1 MLSFTSPLEAI
12 RESDRPRDLP
22 PPPARLSCIVLAVVA
37 LFVTALMLVLPK
49 HASAQQQPMRQ
60 QAIAQQAMAQQ
71 AMAPVRGEAT
81 VSTNGGYARL
91 VIRTA
96 QQVDSQIRV
105 TGGILVVQ
113 FRQPVAVAIDRI
125 TGSAGDYFGA
135 ARRDPDGRALR
146 FALKG
151 KFKVNTQTAAE
162 RLFIDV
168 MPESWSADPPGLP
181 REVIDELESRT
192 RAAESHL
199 KQQQAMAALQK
210 RIPMVKVKAATHPTF
225 TRYIFDLP
233 ELTGVSTDR
242 GKDKLTLT
250 FAAPM
255 KFDLAD
261 AKIAAPKAVASIDA
275 GNDEDSAKVVF
286 AFAGPVDLRTFREG
300 NNYTVDVTPIDPK
313 ARAVPQASAPGTLP
327 ATIPAPLAGMEAPA
341 TVPAA
346 EPKSAEA
353 KLVEAKP
360 AEAKPEEP
368 KVAEKSEPAPEE
380 PAKEAAPP
388 PPAPKQAVA
397 ERLRDPKRP
406 VNAEVRRQGDNLRV
420 TFPFLVD
427 TPAAVFQRADTLWL
441 VFDTQAPVDAAVL
454 NNDTSRTVKSIA
466 IAREGEAQVLRV
478 KLERPRMIS
487 LLPEGSGWV
496 VVIGDSVQEPI
507 KPLTIAR
514 HIVGTGRTSIA
525 IPFDDPR
532 QLHKVADPDVGDT
545 LLIATGLGPARGLV
559 KTQDF
564 VELRALA
571 TTHGI
576 VIQPFADDL
585 STELSADKILVS
597 RPAGLTLSEAAINPR
612 KVGTSRALTFNT
624 ALWAQDREAKFAERQ
639 SDLIRA
645 AADAPFVRRGAHR
658 LDLARFYMA
667 QEMYAEAKSVLDLTV
682 MEDRPTAEDPSAF
695 VLRAVCNIML
705 NRTDVALK
713 DLSNPLLGNQN
724 DAMLWRAMAHARQGK
739 WAEARDGFRMV
750 EGALATLPLELQR
763 LALRESLRSSIETG
777 DFASASAKLNDFQTV
792 GVPPEHE
799 AAVAVLTGRLAEGMG
814 RIEDAQAA
822 YRRAANAGYG
832 PWSAQGEL
840 RGIAVR
846 YKQGEVKKADAIA
859 ELEKLATAWRGDE
872 TEAEA
877 LQLLARLYTEED
889 RYRDAF
895 QVMRVSLNVHPNS
908 ELTRKIQQD
917 AGETFD
923 SLFLAGKGDAMPAV
937 EALGLFYDFR
947 DLTPI
952 GRRGDEMIRRLAD
965 RLVAV
970 DLLDQAAELLQH
982 QVDNRLQ
989 GAARAQVATR
999 LAIIYLLNHKPDRAQ
1014 ATLRAT
1020 RTADLSTEVRNQRLL
1035 IEARAM
1041 SDVGRHELAL
1051 EVITNVPDR
1060 EAIRLRS
1067 DIYWG
1072 ARQWQKSAEQTE
1084 LLLGD
1089 RWRGFEPLTDI
1100 DRSDILRAA
1109 IGYALADDKIGMAR
1123 LREKFTAKMAQT
1135 ADRRAFEVVSGGISV
1150 NSPEFREVARM
1161 IASIDTLE
1169 GFLRD
1174 MRTRYPEINSY
1185 SSSTPSAAAE
1195 PKKPDVK
1202 ASAKPDAM
1210 PTGSVKLR
1218 DAPLRTTAR

>member
-1 MLSFTSPLEAI
+1 MSPLEAI

-22 PPPARLSCIVLAVVA
+22 PPAARMSCIVLAVVA

-49 HASAQQQPMRQ
+49 PASAQQQ
-60 QAIAQQAMAQQ
+60 QAAAQQQMA
-71 AMAPVRGEAT
+71 AVRGEAT
-81 VSTNGGYARL
+81 VATTGGYARL

-96 QQVDSQIRV
+96 QQVDAQIRV
-105 TGGILVVQ
+105 TGGVLVVQ
-113 FRQPVAVAIDRI
+113 FRHPVAVAVDRI

-151 KFKVNTQTAAE
+151 KFKVNSQTVAE

-168 MPESWSADPPGLP
+168 MPESWTADPPGLP
-181 REVIDELESRT
+181 REIIDELEART
-192 RAAESHL
+192 RAAERHL
-199 KQQQAMAALQK
+199 KQQQQMAALQ
-210 RIPMVKVKAATHPTF
+210 RRMPTVKVRAATHPTF

-233 ELTGVSTDR
+233 ELTGVTTDR

-250 FAAPM
+250 FAAPL

-261 AKIAAPKAVASIDA
+261 AKVASAKAVESIDA
-275 GNDEDSAKVVF
+275 SNDEDASKVVF
-286 AFAGPVDLRTFREG
+286 AFAGSIDLRTFRED
-300 NNYTVDVTPIDPK
+300 NNYVVDVTPIDPK
-313 ARAVPQASAPGTLP
+313 ARALPQASAPGT
-327 ATIPAPLAGMEAPA
+327 IPTAMRAPLPGMEAPA
-341 TVPAA
+341 TVPAV

-353 KLVEAKP
+353 KPVEAKSAEAKP
-360 AEAKPEEP
+360 AEAKPQEQKSEEQSAEEQ
-368 KVAEKSEPAPEE
+368 KVAEKPVLA
-380 PAKEAAPP
+380 
-388 PPAPKQAVA
+388 PPAPAPQPSVT

-427 TPAAVFQRADTLWL
+427 TPAAVFQRADMLWL

-454 NNDTSRTVKSIA
+454 NNDTSRTVKSVA
-466 IAREGEAQVLRV
+466 IAREGEAQVLRFR
-478 KLERPRMIS
+478 LERPRMIS
-487 LLPEGSGWV
+487 LLPEGTGWV
-496 VVIGDSVQEPI
+496 VIIGDSIQEAI

-514 HIVGTGRTSIA
+514 HIAGAGRTSIV

-532 QLHKVADPDVGDT
+532 QLHKIADPEIGDT
-545 LLIATGLGPARGLV
+545 LLVTTGLGPARGLV

-576 VIQPFADDL
+576 AIQPFADDL
-585 STELSADKILVS
+585 LTELSADKMLVS
-597 RPAGLTLSEAAINPR
+597 RPTGLTLSEAAINPR

-624 ALWAQDREAKFAERQ
+624 AVWTQDRESKFAERQ

-645 AADAPFVRRGAHR
+645 AADSAFVRRGAHR
-658 LDLARFYMA
+658 LDLARFYMSR
-667 QEMYAEAKSVLDLTV
+667 EMYAEAKSVLDLTV

-695 VLRAVCNIML
+695 VLRSVCNIML

-713 DLSNPLLGNQN
+713 DLSNPLIGNQN

-777 DFASASAKLNDFQTV
+777 DFASATAKLNDFQTV
-792 GVPPEHE
+792 GIPHEHE

-840 RGIAVR
+840 RGIAIR
-846 YKQGEVKKADAIA
+846 YKQGEVKKPDAIA

-923 SLFLAGKGDAMPAV
+923 SLFLAGKGDAMPAI

-982 QVDNRLQ
+982 QVDHRLQ
-989 GAARAQVATR
+989 GAARAQVATK

-1020 RTADLSTEVRNQRLL
+1020 RTADLSSEIRNQRLL
-1035 IEARAM
+1035 IEARAL
-1041 SDVGRHELAL
+1041 SDIGRHELAL

-1067 DIYWG
+1067 DIHWG

-1109 IGYALADDKIGMAR
+1109 IGYALGDDKIGMGR

-1135 ADRRAFEVVSGGISV
+1135 PDRRAFEVVSGGISV
-1150 NSPEFREVARM
+1150 NSPEFREVARL
-1161 IASIDTLE
+1161 IASIDTLD

-1174 MRTRYPEINSY
+1174 LRTRYPEINSY
-1185 SSSTPSAAAE
+1185 SGAPPSAAVD

-1202 ASAKPDAM
+1202 SSARPDIKPDTQ
-1210 PTGSVKLR
+1210 PTGSIR
-1218 DAPLRTTAR
+1218 TRAPAMRTTSR

>member
-1 MLSFTSPLEAI
+1 MSSVSVRVMLSPTSPLEAI
-12 RESDRPRDLP
+12 RASDRPRDLP
-22 PPPARLSCIVLAVVA
+22 PPPARISCIALAVVA
-37 LFVTALMLVLPK
+37 LVVTALMLILPK
-49 HASAQQQPMRQ
+49 PASAQQMQQP
-60 QAIAQQAMAQQ
+60 AAQQQ
-71 AMAPVRGEAT
+71 AMAPIRGEAT
-81 VSTNGGYARL
+81 VVTTGGYARL
-91 VIRTA
+91 VLRTA
-96 QQVDSQIRV
+96 QQVDTQVRV

-113 FRQPVAVAIDRI
+113 FRQPVSIVVDRI
-125 TGSAGDYFGA
+125 VGSAGDYFGA
-135 ARRDPDGRALR
+135 VRRDPDGRAIR
-146 FALKG
+146 VALKG
-151 KFKVNTQTAAE
+151 RFKVNSQTAAE

-168 MPESWSADPPGLP
+168 MPESWTADPPGLP
-181 REVIDELESRT
+181 REVIDELETRT
-192 RAAESHL
+192 REAERHL
-199 KQQQAMAALQK
+199 KEQQARAALQR
-210 RIPMVKVKAATHPTF
+210 RIPTVKVKAATHPTF
-225 TRYIFDLP
+225 TRYIFELP
-233 ELTGVSTDR
+233 ELTGVTTER
-242 GKDKLTLT
+242 NKDKLTLT
-250 FAAPM
+250 FAAPL

-261 AKIAAPKAVASIDA
+261 AKIAAPKTVESVDTA
-275 GNDEDSAKVVF
+275 NDDDSSKIVF
-286 AFAGPVDLRTFREG
+286 AFAGQVDLRTFRED
-300 NNYTVDVTPIDPK
+300 NNYVVDVTPVDPK
-313 ARAVPQASAPGTLP
+313 ARAVPQASAPPGTLP
-327 ATIPAPLAGMEAPA
+327 AAMPAPLAGVEAPA
-341 TVPAA
+341 TVPAT

-353 KLVEAKP
+353 KP
-360 AEAKPEEP
+360 HGP
-368 KVAEKSEPAPEE
+368 KVAEKSEPAPEQ

-388 PPAPKQAVA
+388 PQQPSVA

-454 NNDTSRTVKSIA
+454 NNDTSRTVKTVA
-466 IAREGEAQVLRV
+466 INREGAAQVLRV

-487 LLPEGSGWV
+487 LLPEGTGWV
-496 VVIGDSVQEPI
+496 VIIGDSVQEAI

-514 HIVGTGRTSIA
+514 HIVGAGRTSIA

-532 QLHKVADPDVGDT
+532 QMHKITDPEIGDT
-545 LLIATGLGPARGLV
+545 LLVTTGLAPTRGLV

-571 TTHGI
+571 TTHG
-576 VIQPFADDL
+576 VAVQPFADDL
-585 STELSADKILVS
+585 VTELSADKILVS
-597 RPAGLTLSEAAINPR
+597 RPGGLTLSEAAINPR

-624 ALWAQDREAKFAERQ
+624 AVWAQDRDAKFPERQ
-639 SDLIRA
+639 SELIRT

-658 LDLARFYMA
+658 LDLSRFYMA
-667 QEMYAEAKSVLDLTV
+667 REMYPEAKSVLDLTV

-695 VLRAVCNIML
+695 VLRAVCNIMMD
-705 NRTDVALK
+705 RTDAALK

-763 LALRESLRSSIETG
+763 LALRESLRSSVEIG
-777 DFASASAKLNDFQTV
+777 DFASATLKLYDFQTI
-792 GVPPEHE
+792 GVPSVHE

-822 YRRAANAGYG
+822 YRRAANAGVG

-840 RGIAVR
+840 RGIAIR
-846 YKQGEVKKADAIA
+846 YKNNEVKKPDAIS
-859 ELEKLATAWRGDE
+859 ELEKLSTAWRGDE

-889 RYRDAF
+889 RYREAF
-895 QVMRVSLNVHPNS
+895 QTMRVSLNVHPNS
-908 ELTRKIQQD
+908 ELTRKIQQE

-923 SLFLAGKGDAMPAV
+923 SLFLAGKGDAMPAI

-970 DLLDQAAELLQH
+970 DLLDQAAGLLQH

-989 GAARAQVATR
+989 GAARAQVATK

-1014 ATLRAT
+1014 AALRAT
-1020 RTADLSTEVRNQRLL
+1020 RTADLSTEMRNQRLL
-1035 IEARAM
+1035 IEARAL
-1041 SDVGRHELAL
+1041 SDIGRHELAL

-1067 DIYWG
+1067 DIHWG

-1089 RWRGFEPLTDI
+1089 RWRAFEPLTDI

-1109 IGYALADDKIGMAR
+1109 IGYALADDKIGMSR
-1123 LREKFTAKMAQT
+1123 LREKYTAKMAQT
-1135 ADRRAFEVVSGGISV
+1135 PDRRAFEIVSGGISV

-1174 MRTRYPEINSY
+1174 LRARYPEINSH
-1185 SSSTPSAAAE
+1185 SGSTPSAAAE
-1195 PKKPDVK
+1195 PKKPDMK
-1202 ASAKPDAM
+1202 SSARPGGM
-1210 PTGSVKLR
+1210 PTGSVRIPRELT
-1218 DAPLRTTAR
+1218 RTTSR